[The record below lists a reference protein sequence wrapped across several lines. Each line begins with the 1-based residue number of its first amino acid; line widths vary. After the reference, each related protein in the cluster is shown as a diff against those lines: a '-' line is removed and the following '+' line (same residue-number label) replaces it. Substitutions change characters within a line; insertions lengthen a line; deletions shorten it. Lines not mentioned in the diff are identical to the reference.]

1 MVEQE
6 KLDNLMLDLD
16 GTENKCKQGLG
27 ESRGGEGTHGADGE
41 LRGQHCG
48 GLLRKDDLG
57 LPWRSS
63 G

>member
-27 ESRGGEGTHGADGE
+27 ESGFGGA
-41 LRGQHCG
+41 G
-48 GLLRKDDLG
+48 GGVAQTEK
-57 LPWRSS
+57 
-63 G
+63 

>member
-27 ESRGGEGTHGADGE
+27 ESGFGGA
-41 LRGQHCG
+41 G
-48 GLLRKDDLG
+48 GGVEQTEK
-57 LPWRSS
+57 
-63 G
+63 